1 MRREAAPGREHPHH
15 PPFCPGRNPLCYT
28 PPVTTVPDL
37 PDSPLLSQLNPNQ
50 AQAANHH
57 TGPALV
63 IAGAGSG
70 KTRTLVYRIAHL
82 IGHYGADP
90 GEILAV
96 TFTNKAAA
104 EMRER
109 AKHLVQGADRLW
121 MSTFHSAG
129 VRILRA
135 YGEHIGLR
143 RGFVIY
149 DDDDQMDILKEVMGS
164 IPGIGPDTNPR
175 VLRSILDRA
184 KSNLLTPADLDR
196 SPELFIS
203 GIPREAAAEAYR
215 RYEARKKGQN
225 AIDFGDLITE
235 TVRLFQEVPAVLD
248 RVQDRAKFIHV
259 DEYQDTNKAQYEL
272 TRLLASR
279 DRNLLVV
286 GDPDQCLPPGT
297 PVCTP
302 QGERPIETVEEGD
315 FVCGTGG
322 GGGLVPGR
330 VTHVKRGH
338 FQGPLWKVTVGG
350 RTLRGTPHHVVLA
363 RHEPMAG
370 QWYVYLMYREDRGY
384 RVGLTVG
391 ARQNS
396 EGKTDYGYRVRL
408 NQENGDKVWVLRVCD
423 SRADAAYWEA
433 LYAARYGLPTAL
445 FHGVGR
451 NLALSEDHLTRLF
464 AELDT
469 AGAARRLMADLHLH
483 PDFPHHR
490 PQNGVRR
497 QSVNLI
503 MYSDHRHGL
512 IGYHR
517 IQWSSN
523 RADIA
528 QKLLDTGHPV
538 RGNGKGGFRLE
549 VSRKDYAQALV
560 EAQHIARDGGLEL
573 QRKALVGGKMYVF
586 LPLSHLHPGMKM
598 LAQEEGE
605 LREVSVEAVSQ
616 EAYDGPVYDLTVS
629 PTHTYVAGGLLVHN
643 SIYKFRGAD
652 IQNILDFQ
660 KDYPDAKVY
669 MLEHNYRSSAR
680 VLNLANKLI
689 ENNSERLDKTLKAVK
704 EDGHPVVFHRAPDH
718 RAEGDFVA
726 EWITRLHGEGRPF
739 TDMAVLYRTNAQ
751 SRVIEESLRRV
762 QIPAK
767 IVGGVS
773 FYDRREIR
781 DILAYARLAINPD
794 DDVALRRIIG
804 RPRRG
809 IGDTALERLMEW
821 ARVNGTSLL
830 TACANAQELN
840 ILDRGAQKPV
850 EFAQLMQAMSEA
862 ADNYE
867 PGPFL
872 RYVIE
877 HSGYLDLLRQ
887 EGQEGQ
893 VRMENLDE
901 LVNAAEEW
909 SGEHEGTIADFL
921 DDAALL
927 SSVDDMRSRTE
938 NRDKPEEAVTLM
950 TLHNAKGLEFPVVFI
965 VGAEEGLLPSKN
977 ALIEPGGIEEERRLF
992 YVGIT
997 RAMERLF
1004 LTAAQNRMQ
1013 YGKTIAAE
1021 DSRFLEELGDG
1032 FDTVDPYGQVVEYR
1046 QKSWKDYRPT
1056 VPTRPAAV
1064 KNTSPMTEG
1073 MAYRGGEKVKHPKF
1087 GEGQVLAVAGVGDRQ
1102 EVTVHFPSVGTKKLL
1117 VKFANLSPA

>member
-1 MRREAAPGREHPHH
+1 M
-15 PPFCPGRNPLCYT
+15 NP
-28 PPVTTVPDL
+28 PDL
-37 PDSPLLSQLNPNQ
+37 LAQLNPTQ
-50 AQAANHH
+50 AQAADHYE
-57 TGPALV
+57 GPALV

-70 KTRTLVYRIAHL
+70 KTRTLIYRIAHL
-82 IGHYGADP
+82 IGHYGVQP

-109 AKHLVQGADRLW
+109 ASHLVPGAQNLW

-135 YGEHIGLR
+135 YGEHIGLK

-149 DDDDQMDILKEVMGS
+149 DDDDQLDVLKDIMGS
-164 IPGIGPDTNPR
+164 LPGIGPDTNPR
-175 VLRSILDRA
+175 VLRGILDRA
-184 KSNLLTPADLDR
+184 KSNLQTPADLDR
-196 SPELFIS
+196 AHEPYLS
-203 GIPREAAAEAYR
+203 GIPKEAAAEAYR
-215 RYEARKKGQN
+215 RYETRKKAQN

-235 TVRLFQEVPAVLD
+235 TVRLFREVPAVLNA
-248 RVQDRAKFIHV
+248 VQNRARFIHV

-297 PVCTP
+297 LIGTP
-302 QGERPIETVEEGD
+302 QGPRPIETIAEGET
-315 FVCGTGG
+315 VCGVGAS
-322 GGGLVPGR
+322 GR
-330 VTHVKRGH
+330 RLPAQVTHVKRGH
-338 FQGPLWKVTVGG
+338 SCGPLWNVQTEAH
-350 RTLRGTPHHVVLA
+350 TLRGTPHHIVLA
-363 RHEPMAG
+363 RHQPMQG

-396 EGKTDYGYRVRL
+396 EGQPDYGYRVRL

-423 SRADAAYWEA
+423 TRADAAYWEA

-451 NLALSEDHLTRLF
+451 NLAMGDDHLQRLF
-464 AELDT
+464 REIDT
-469 AGAARRLMADLHLH
+469 HSAARRLMTDLHLH

-497 QSVNLI
+497 QSLNLI
-503 MYSDHRHGL
+503 MFQDHRHGSV
-512 IGYHR
+512 GYHR

-528 QKLLDTGHPV
+528 AKLTDAGHPV
-538 RGNGKGGFRLE
+538 RTNGRGGYRLE
-549 VSRKDYAQALV
+549 LSRKDYPQALA
-560 EAQHIARDGGLEL
+560 EARQIAQDGGLEL
-573 QRKALVGGKMYVF
+573 QRKAQIGGAMYAF
-586 LPLSHLHPGMKM
+586 TPLSHLHPGMLL
-598 LAQEEGE
+598 LADTPHGLQET
-605 LREVSVEAVSQ
+605 AVTQVTQ
-616 EAYDGPVYDLTVS
+616 EHYDGPVYDLTVT
-629 PTHTYVAGGLLVHN
+629 PTHTYLAGGLLVHN

-660 KDYPDAKVY
+660 KDYVDAKVY

-680 VLNLANKLI
+680 VLGIANRLI
-689 ENNSERLDKTLKAVK
+689 ENNAERLDKTLKAVK
-704 EDGHPVVFHRAPDH
+704 DDGPPVVFHRATDH
-718 RAEGDFVA
+718 RAEGDFVS
-726 EWITRLHGEGRPF
+726 EWITRLHAQEGRPL

-767 IVGGVS
+767 IVGGVG

-781 DILAYARLAINPD
+781 DILAYARLSINPS

-809 IGDTALERLMEW
+809 IGDTALTKLLDW
-821 ARVNGTSLL
+821 AAAHRTSLL
-830 TACANAQELN
+830 EACARADTDG
-840 ILDRGAQKPV
+840 ILDRGAQKAV
-850 EFAQLMQAMSEA
+850 DFAALMHAMSDA

-867 PGPFL
+867 PGAFL

-877 HSGYLDLLRQ
+877 TSGYLDLLRQ
-887 EGQEGQ
+887 EGPEGQ
-893 VRMENLDE
+893 VRAENLDE

-909 SGEHEGTIADFL
+909 SQDNQGTIGDFL

-927 SSVDDMRSRTE
+927 SSVDDMRTRQE
-938 NRDKPEEAVTLM
+938 NKDTPEEAVTLM
-950 TLHNAKGLEFPVVFI
+950 TMHNAKGLEFPVVFI
-965 VGAEEGLLPSKN
+965 VGVEEGLLPSKG
-977 ALIEPGGIEEERRLF
+977 AIAEAGGIEEERRLF

-997 RAMERLF
+997 RAMDRLF
-1004 LTAAQNRMQ
+1004 LTAAENRMQ
-1013 YGKTIAAE
+1013 YGKTNAAE
-1021 DSRFLEELGDG
+1021 DSRFLEEIEGG

-1046 QKSWKDYRPT
+1046 AKTWKTYRPT
-1056 VPTRPAAV
+1056 VPTASAV
-1064 KNTSPMTEG
+1064 KNTSPLTSG
-1073 MAYRGGEKVKHPKF
+1073 MAYRGGERVRHPKF
-1087 GEGQVLAVAGVGDRQ
+1087 GEGQVLAVAGIGDRQ
-1102 EVTVHFPSVGTKKLL
+1102 EVTVHFPTAGTKKLL

>member
-1 MRREAAPGREHPHH
+1 MTSAPDP
-15 PPFCPGRNPLCYT
+15 T
-28 PPVTTVPDL
+28 D
-37 PDSPLLSQLNPNQ
+37 LLSQLNETQ
-50 AQAANHH
+50 AQAADHH

-70 KTRTLVYRIAHL
+70 KTRTLIYRIARL
-82 IGHYGADP
+82 ITHYGADP

-109 AKHLVQGADRLW
+109 ARHLMPGADRLW

-149 DDDDQMDILKEVMGS
+149 DDDDQLDIFKEVMGS
-164 IPGIGPDTNPR
+164 ISGIGPDTSPR
-175 VLRSILDRA
+175 VLRGIIDRA
-184 KSNLLTPADLDR
+184 KSNLLTPEDLAR
-196 SPELFIS
+196 SGEPYIS
-203 GIPREAAAEAYR
+203 GLPREAAAEAYR
-215 RYEARKKGQN
+215 RYEARKRGQN

-235 TVRLFQEVPAVLD
+235 TVRLFREAPAVLGA
-248 RVQDRAKFIHV
+248 VQNRAKFIHV

-297 PVCTP
+297 VVCTP
-302 QGERPIETVEEGD
+302 QGERPIETLREGE

-322 GGGLVPGR
+322 RDTLTAGQI
-330 VTHVKRGH
+330 THVKRGH
-338 FQGPLWKVTVGG
+338 FSGPLWRVEAGE

-363 RHEPMAG
+363 RHEPLAG
-370 QWYVYLMYREDRGY
+370 QWYVYLMFREDRGY
-384 RVGLTVG
+384 RVGLTMG
-391 ARQNS
+391 ARTNS
-396 EGKTDYGYRVRL
+396 EGQADYGYRVRL
-408 NQENGDKVWVLRVCD
+408 NQEHGDKLWILRTCA
-423 SRADAAYWEA
+423 SRSEAAYWEA
-433 LYAARYGLPTAL
+433 VYAARYGLPTAL

-451 NLALSEDHLTRLF
+451 GLAMDEEQLRRLY

-469 AGAARRLMADLHLH
+469 TAAAQRLMADLHLH

-490 PQNGVRR
+490 PQNGLRR

-503 MYSDHRHGL
+503 MFSDFRHGTV
-512 IGYHR
+512 GYHR

-523 RADIA
+523 REEVA
-528 QKLLDTGHPV
+528 QKLLDAGHPV
-538 RGNGKGGFRLE
+538 RGNGKGQGGYRLE
-549 VSRKDYAQALV
+549 ISRKDYGEALDL
-560 EAQHIARDGGLEL
+560 ARALARDGGLEL
-573 QRKALVGGKMYVF
+573 QRKACVNGRMYSF
-586 LPLSHLHPGMKM
+586 QPLSHLHPGMRV
-598 LAQEEGE
+598 LVHSGGE
-605 LREVSVEAVSQ
+605 LLEESVGAVTQ
-616 EAYDGPVYDLTVS
+616 EDYRGPVYDLTVS
-629 PTHTYVAGGLLVHN
+629 PLHTYVANGVLVHN

-660 KDYPDAKVY
+660 KDYPDSKVY

-689 ENNSERLDKTLKAVK
+689 ENNAERLDKTLRAVK
-704 EDGHPVVFHRAPDH
+704 EDGHPVVFHRATDH
-718 RAEGDFVA
+718 RSEGDFVA
-726 EWITRLHGEGRPF
+726 EWLTRLHGEGRRF
-739 TDMAVLYRTNAQ
+739 SEMAILYRTNAQ
-751 SRVIEESLRRV
+751 SRVMEESLRRV
-762 QIPAK
+762 QIPAR
-767 IVGGVS
+767 IVGGVG

-781 DILAYARLAINPD
+781 DILAYARLAINPS

-809 IGDTALERLMEW
+809 IGDTALERLMDW
-821 ARVNGTSLL
+821 ARINGTPLL
-830 TACANAQELN
+830 TACARAEEDH

-850 EFAQLMQAMSEA
+850 EFARLMAAMSEA
-862 ADNYE
+862 AENYE
-867 PGPFL
+867 PGGFL
-872 RYVIE
+872 RFVIE
-877 HSGYLDLLRQ
+877 TSGYLDLLRQ

-901 LVNAAEEW
+901 LINAAEEW
-909 SGEHEGTIADFL
+909 SGDNEGTIQDFL

-927 SSVDDMRSRTE
+927 SSVDDMRAKKE
-938 NRDKPEEAVTLM
+938 NRDVPEDAVTLM

-965 VGAEEGLLPSKN
+965 VGTEEGLLPSKG
-977 ALIEPGGIEEERRLF
+977 ALVEAGGIEEERRLF

-1013 YGKTIAAE
+1013 FGKTNSAE
-1021 DSRFLEELGDG
+1021 DSRFLEEIEGG
-1032 FDTVDPYGQVVEYR
+1032 FDTIDPYGQVVEYR
-1046 QKSWKDYRPT
+1046 AKTWKQYRPT
-1056 VPTRPAAV
+1056 VPAPSAV
-1064 KNTSPMTEG
+1064 KNTSPMTAG
-1073 MAYRGGEKVKHPKF
+1073 MAYRGGERVRHPKF
-1087 GEGQVLAVAGVGDRQ
+1087 GEGQVLAVAGTGDKQ
-1102 EVTVHFPSVGTKKLL
+1102 EVTVHFASAGTKKLL
-1117 VKFANLSPA
+1117 VKFANLSPV

>member
-1 MRREAAPGREHPHH
+1 M
-15 PPFCPGRNPLCYT
+15 
-28 PPVTTVPDL
+28 TTVPDL

-184 KSNLLTPADLDR
+184 KSNLLTPADLER
-196 SPELFIS
+196 SHELFIS

-286 GDPDQCLPPGT
+286 GDPDQ
-297 PVCTP
+297 
-302 QGERPIETVEEGD
+302 
-315 FVCGTGG
+315 
-322 GGGLVPGR
+322 
-330 VTHVKRGH
+330 
-338 FQGPLWKVTVGG
+338 
-350 RTLRGTPHHVVLA
+350 
-363 RHEPMAG
+363 
-370 QWYVYLMYREDRGY
+370 
-384 RVGLTVG
+384 
-391 ARQNS
+391 
-396 EGKTDYGYRVRL
+396 
-408 NQENGDKVWVLRVCD
+408 
-423 SRADAAYWEA
+423 
-433 LYAARYGLPTAL
+433 
-445 FHGVGR
+445 
-451 NLALSEDHLTRLF
+451 
-464 AELDT
+464 
-469 AGAARRLMADLHLH
+469 
-483 PDFPHHR
+483 
-490 PQNGVRR
+490 
-497 QSVNLI
+497 
-503 MYSDHRHGL
+503 
-512 IGYHR
+512 
-517 IQWSSN
+517 
-523 RADIA
+523 
-528 QKLLDTGHPV
+528 
-538 RGNGKGGFRLE
+538 
-549 VSRKDYAQALV
+549 
-560 EAQHIARDGGLEL
+560 
-573 QRKALVGGKMYVF
+573 
-586 LPLSHLHPGMKM
+586 
-598 LAQEEGE
+598 
-605 LREVSVEAVSQ
+605 
-616 EAYDGPVYDLTVS
+616 
-629 PTHTYVAGGLLVHN
+629 

-660 KDYPDAKVY
+660 KDYPDARVY

-680 VLNLANKLI
+680 VLNVANKLI